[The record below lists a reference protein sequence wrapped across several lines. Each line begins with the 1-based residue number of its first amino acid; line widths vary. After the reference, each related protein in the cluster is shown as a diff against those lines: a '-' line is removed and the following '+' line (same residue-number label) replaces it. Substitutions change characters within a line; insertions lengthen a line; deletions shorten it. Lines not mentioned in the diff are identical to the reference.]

1 MTQANGDNDIQT
13 WAELAEV
20 LGVNR
25 VTLARWRVDERYAD
39 NCPKTKDVKP
49 WQTWMKMQ
57 GLVARHAEVEDENKP
72 RTIAEWKI
80 EREKITCATLEL
92 KLRQAEGKLI
102 VAAGLE
108 VAVGQLLAG
117 VATALGHFAGAN
129 ARFLVGIK
137 DPHTMQERLDDAIN
151 SVLLR
156 IHAADY
162 MHAEAVQKAC
172 DSIDTEHREAMEECV
187 GEAIRRI
194 GATAIEMAMREQK
207 SQLEGGGETVEEPEE

>member
-1 MTQANGDNDIQT
+1 M
-13 WAELAEV
+13 
-20 LGVNR
+20 NR
-25 VTLARWRVDERYAD
+25 VTIARWRVDERYAD
-39 NCPKTKDVKP
+39 NCPKLKEVKP
-49 WQTWMKMQ
+49 WMSFMKLY
-57 GLVARHAEVEDENKP
+57 GLTGRHAIVEDENKP

-172 DSIDTEHREAMEECV
+172 DSMPTEHREAMEECV

-207 SQLEGGGETVEEPEE
+207 SQLEGGGETAEETEE

>member
-1 MTQANGDNDIQT
+1 MTEAAEAKDWQA
-13 WAELAEV
+13 LADAI
-20 LGVNR
+20 GVSR
-25 VTLARWRVDERYAD
+25 VTLGKWRVDVRYVD
-39 NCPKTKDVKP
+39 GLPKSKSVNE
-49 WQTWMKMQ
+49 WQRWMKLQ
-57 GLVARHAEVEDENKP
+57 GIVPRHAEIEEASQP

-92 KLRQAEGKLI
+92 KLRQAEGKLL

-172 DSIDTEHREAMEECV
+172 DSVDTEHREAMEECV

-207 SQLEGGGETVEEPEE
+207 SQLEGGGETAEEPEE

>member
-1 MTQANGDNDIQT
+1 MIEQGQECKT
-13 WAELAEV
+13 WQELADA

-25 VTLARWRVDERYAD
+25 VSVGNWRVDLRYKD
-39 NCPKTKDVKP
+39 NCPTSKDLRE
-49 WQTWMKMQ
+49 WQRWMKLQ
-57 GLVARHAEVEDENKP
+57 GLVARHAEVEDESKP

-92 KLRQAEGKLI
+92 KLRQAEGKLL

-137 DPHTMQERLDDAIN
+137 DPHTMQERLGDAIN

-162 MHAEAVQKAC
+162 MHAEAVQAAC
-172 DSIDTEHREAMEECV
+172 DSVEDTEDRKGMEKCV
-187 GEAIRRI
+187 MQAIRNI

-207 SQLEGGGETVEEPEE
+207 SQTEGPEAETEADGEE